1 MTPALLFPDMAALPC
16 FDFPVPLSEKY
27 RPRTIAEFS
36 GLAETKRTLLGFA
49 SNPQDIGLV
58 FQGPAGTGKT
68 SMGLALASATNS
80 FVYHIRS
87 GCCTVDAVER
97 AAFRAHHYPPMGYKR
112 NLILVD
118 EMDLASLPA
127 QNICLSYLD
136 GMATIPQT
144 TWVFTTNDTTR
155 LAERFLSRNRVMA
168 FSTYGIQSD
177 ATQLMERIWSA
188 ETDAPAPNMA
198 RLIKEQNGNVRAA
211 LSILDSKL
219 DALKGAL

>member
-1 MTPALLFPDMAALPC
+1 MTSCLLFPELAPMPG
-16 FDFPVPLSEKY
+16 FTFPQPLSEKY
-27 RPRTIAEFS
+27 RPSTIAEFA
-36 GLAETKRTLLGFA
+36 GLAETKRSLAGYVV
-49 SNPQDIGLV
+49 NPQDIGLV
-58 FQGPAGTGKT
+58 FCGPAGTGKT
-68 SMGLALASATNS
+68 SMALAVATETAAS
-80 FVYHIRS
+80 VHHIRS

-97 AAFRAHHYPPMGYKR
+97 AAFRAHHYPPMGFKR
-112 NLILVD
+112 NLILID

-144 TWVFTTNDTTR
+144 TWIFTTNDTTR
-155 LAERFLSRNRVMA
+155 LADRFLSRNRVLP
-168 FSTYGIQSD
+168 FSTYGIQAD
-177 ATQLMERIWSA
+177 ATALMQRVWEA

-219 DALKGAL
+219 DALRGGL